1 MSTESARNEYLPR
14 PAIIRDIRRET
25 FDVKTFS
32 LEPLGPGEPF
42 AYRQGQFA
50 ELSVLG
56 VGEVPISITSSPSRG
71 GHLEF
76 TIRAAGRVTRAM
88 HELAIGDP
96 MHIRGPY
103 GNAFPFETLKGKNL
117 YFVAGGIGLAPLR
130 SLVNMVL
137 DSKPDFGKVV
147 ILYGAKS
154 PDELCFKGELEDWK
168 AIPGVEVLATVDRPD
183 PDWKGRVGLV
193 TSLWDEAGL
202 SPSKAVAILCGPPV
216 MIKFAA
222 ADLAARGFGDREIVM
237 TLERYMKCGVGKCGH
252 CNVGGSF
259 VCTDG
264 PVFDYGQVKDMPAKE
279 GVF

>member
-1 MSTESARNEYLPR
+1 VTTDAVRNEYLPL
-14 PAIIRDIRRET
+14 PALIRDIRRET

-32 LEPLGPGEPF
+32 LEPVGVGEPF

-56 VGEVPISITSSPSRG
+56 LGEVPISITSSPSRK

-88 HELAIGDP
+88 HELAIGDT

-103 GNAFPFETLKGKNL
+103 GNAFPFESLKGKNL

-130 SLVNMVL
+130 SLINMVL
-137 DSKPDFGKVV
+137 DAKGEFGNVR

-154 PDELCFKGELEDWK
+154 PDELCFKGELEEWK
-168 AIPGVEVLATVDRPD
+168 AIPGVEVLATVDRAD
-183 PDWKGRVGLV
+183 QGWKGRVGLV
-193 TSLWDEAGL
+193 TTLWDEVGL
-202 SPSKAVAILCGPPV
+202 SPANAVAILCGPPI

-222 ADLAARGFGDREIVM
+222 AGLAERGFGDGEIIM

-252 CNVGGSF
+252 CNIGGRF

-264 PVFDYGQVKDMPAKE
+264 PVFDYGQVKAMPAKE